1 MTVLLFTVAAPLQSW
16 GDTGRLDV
24 RNTRKEPTKSGI
36 IGLIANALGM
46 GRSDS
51 LDRFKTLRFGV
62 RVDREGKWD
71 SDFQTTDYGKQNVK
85 ITKKAFLADAKFT
98 VGIEDTIEN
107 LQDYCVALTYP
118 DRPLFFGRRSFTP
131 GEPLQPRL
139 MDKTLEDALLA
150 EPGRVV
156 VEPKPDDN
164 GPADIVFDNPTSFDH
179 SSRGWGVS
187 KRRTL
192 RNTPVRGRNRTVRPE
207 GNPAVT
213 QEKQN
218 PMTESQPQA
227 DIVGQIESFDFFGA
241 VSGSAASA
249 GENQ

>member
-24 RNTRKEPTKSGI
+24 RNTRKEPTKSGV

-107 LQDYCVALTYP
+107 LQDYCVALIYP

-139 MDKTLEDALLA
+139 MDKTLEEALLA

-179 SSRGWGVS
+179 ASRGWGVS

-192 RNTPVRGRNRTVRPE
+192 RVTPVRDRSRTVRQDSTSPVSTQAKS
-207 GNPAVT
+207 NPTA
-213 QEKQN
+213 E
-218 PMTESQPQA
+218 PQPQA
-227 DIVGQIESFDFFGA
+227 DIVGKLESFDFFEP
-241 VSGSAASA
+241 VSSA
-249 GENQ
+249 GEENQ